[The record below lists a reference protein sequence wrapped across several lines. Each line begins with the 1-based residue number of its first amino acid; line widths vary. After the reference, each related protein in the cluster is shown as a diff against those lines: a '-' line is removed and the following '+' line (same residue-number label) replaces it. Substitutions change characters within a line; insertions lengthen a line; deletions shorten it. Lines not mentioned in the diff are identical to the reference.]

1 MRKLVVPLI
10 TCLALVL
17 LIGTIGYVVSAQ
29 APAPVTVPASAS
41 MPTATLALTPETMA
55 APEPSPEQTPTTT
68 PVLTPEPS
76 PEPTPTTVP
85 AATPTPT
92 LFPAPALPVTMEQE
106 LASDNVVVHYGE
118 QPPYALTA
126 AGYDMVQLIGN
137 ETATDPTWQQLESF
151 LTADKTDE
159 KEYVTGLFMCGA
171 FAEELYNNAEAAG
184 IRAAWVS
191 LYFEGE
197 SVGHALN
204 AFYTTDRGLV
214 YIDCSGKTAQN
225 TTDSVGM
232 NSNSPEGL
240 GVYGGANSRDKVAYV
255 EVGGELGLVSLDFAS
270 CPQYVCYQDYEQK
283 EASFEA
289 SLNNYDEEAQN
300 YNSEVA
306 AFNEWVAGR
315 VFIEGTSDAARAHQW
330 GEELRQEK
338 DRLTTLAE
346 TLDTEGKSLG
356 TFWQPLGIVSRVAI
370 YW

>member
-41 MPTATLALTPETMA
+41 MPTATPALTPETTA
-55 APEPSPEQTPTTT
+55 APEPSPEPA
-68 PVLTPEPS
+68 
-76 PEPTPTTVP
+76 PTTVL

-92 LFPAPALPVTMEQE
+92 LFPAPALPPTMEQE
-106 LASDNVVVHYGE
+106 PASDNVIVHHGE

-126 AGYDMVQLIGN
+126 AGYDRVQLINNG
-137 ETATDPTWQQLESF
+137 TATDPTWQQLESF

-159 KEYVTGLFMCGA
+159 KGYVTGSFMCGA

-184 IRAAWVS
+184 IRAAWVIVS
-191 LYFEGE
+191 FEGE
-197 SVGHALN
+197 SAGHALN

-225 TTDSVGM
+225 PTEGVGM
-232 NSNSPEGL
+232 NSTSLEGL
-240 GVYGGANSRDKVAYV
+240 GVYGEAGSCDKVAYV
-255 EVGGELGLVSLDFAS
+255 EVGEELGLVSLDVAS
-270 CPQYVCYQDYEQK
+270 CFQYGCYEDYGQRK
-283 EASFEA
+283 ASFEA
-289 SLNNYDEEAQN
+289 SLNDNNQEAQD

-306 AFNEWVAGR
+306 AFNEWVAGK

-330 GEELRQEK
+330 SEELGQEK
-338 DRLTTLAE
+338 DRLTVLSE

-356 TFWQPLGIVSRVAI
+356 AFWQPLGIVSEVDI

>member
-1 MRKLVVPLI
+1 MKKLAVPLI
-10 TCLALVL
+10 IFLGLAL
-17 LIGTIGYVVSAQ
+17 LIGTSGYIVSAK
-29 APAPVTVPASAS
+29 APAPDTVPASAS
-41 MPTATLALTPETMA
+41 MPTAT
-55 APEPSPEQTPTTT
+55 
-68 PVLTPEPS
+68 PVLTPETTAA
-76 PEPTPTTVP
+76 PEPLPQ
-85 AATPTPT
+85 PTPT
-92 LFPAPALPVTMEQE
+92 LFPAPALLSTIEQE
-106 LASDNVVVHYGE
+106 PASDNVVVHYGE

-126 AGYDMVQLIGN
+126 AGYDRVQLIGN

-159 KEYVTGLFMCGA
+159 KEYVAGSFMCGA
-171 FAEELYNNAEAAG
+171 FAEELHNNAEATG

-191 LYFEGE
+191 LYFEGG
-197 SVGHALN
+197 SVGHALD

-240 GVYGGANSRDKVAYV
+240 RVYSGAGSCDKVAYV
-255 EVGGELGLVSLDFAS
+255 EVGGELGLVSLDVAS
-270 CPQYVCYQDYEQK
+270 CTQYVCYQDYEQR

-289 SLNNYDEEAQN
+289 LLADYNQEAQN

-330 GEELRQEK
+330 GEELGQEK
-338 DRLTTLAE
+338 NRLTALAE
-346 TLDTEGKSLG
+346 KLDTEGKSLG
-356 TFWQPLGIVSRVAI
+356 AFWQPLGIVSRVAI